1 MKKINKYLGLFLL
14 AWMTV
19 AVSSCIKDNFTAET
33 PAEKA
38 NITINIGSRAS
49 DDDNREVKD
58 NVDIKT
64 LRLILV
70 QDGKIVVNSLYDYST
85 EQENVLNKSIYIIG
99 LKAVPTDFYAIV
111 NEASVAR
118 DFTETSCPIG
128 GPFNETYFSQA
139 QLDSMDKVETALP
152 MAGSIQ
158 QKAINDGDNIEIL
171 VTRAVARIDLNVIN
185 NTGSALDVSKINF
198 GKFFPSEGFLVE
210 TQGTPATSNKSFQE
224 NQTIAANDEYEF
236 TYYLYESLQGEYKVG
251 MDGSTHYDLAPII
264 DSETNKQ
271 VTSLPRNT
279 ILKVNANANPTG
291 WELQCNVLP
300 WEKNEVTV
308 DFRDELSYVS
318 EGWDENTILGMLEG
332 NVVHVDPNK
341 EALLTFTIQTPNT
354 ATWKAQ
360 LEGDQEAMKAF
371 EFVDGVSS
379 GSVHYDESG
388 VPLPQELKIRIS
400 EDYIESQDEH
410 QVTLKV
416 FAEIG
421 GKEYELD
428 LTNTSDESQK
438 PEEGQIVNR
447 YTLLQKK

>member
-38 NITINIGSRAS
+38 NITINIGSRAIDANNS
-49 DDDNREVKD
+49 EVKD
-58 NVDIKT
+58 NEDIQT

-111 NEASVAR
+111 NEASVTQ
-118 DFTETSCPIG
+118 DFTDTSFPIG
-128 GPFNETYFSQA
+128 APFDGTAFHQA
-139 QLDSMDKVETALP
+139 QLASMDKVEKALP

-158 QKAINDGDNIEIL
+158 QKAIIDGENIEIS

-185 NTGSALDVSKINF
+185 KTGSALDVSKINF

-210 TQGTPATSNKSFQE
+210 TQGTPATSSKSFQE
-224 NQTIAANDEYEF
+224 NQTIEANGKYEF
-236 TYYLYESLQGEYKVG
+236 TYYLYESPQGEYKVG
-251 MDGSTHYDLAPII
+251 MDGSTRYDLAPII
-264 DSETNKQ
+264 DSETNLQ

-300 WEKNEVTV
+300 WEKNEVNV
-308 DFRDELSYVS
+308 DFKDELSYVS
-318 EGWDENTILGMLEG
+318 EGWDENTILSMLEG